1 MAYTGTD
8 EDGGIGY
15 VTTTEPDLKAYL
27 KRKVVGTVRRVR
39 SALEGVFGR

>member
-15 VTTTEPDLKAYL
+15 VTAQDPDLGAYL
-27 KRKVVGTVRRVR
+27 KQKVLGPVRRVR
-39 SALEGVFGR
+39 RALAGRRE

>member
-15 VTTTEPDLKAYL
+15 VTATDPDVGEYL
-27 KRKVVGTVRRVR
+27 RHKV
-39 SALEGVFGR
+39 AAFGRRLRDRLAGIFGS

>member
-15 VTTTEPDLKAYL
+15 VTAQDPDLGAYL
-27 KRKVVGTVRRVR
+27 KQKVLGAFRRVR
-39 SALEGVFGR
+39 RALASLLE

>member
-15 VTTTEPDLKAYL
+15 VTKKDVSLREYVAEKIRAI
-27 KRKVVGTVRRVR
+27 
-39 SALEGVFGR
+39 FGRQ